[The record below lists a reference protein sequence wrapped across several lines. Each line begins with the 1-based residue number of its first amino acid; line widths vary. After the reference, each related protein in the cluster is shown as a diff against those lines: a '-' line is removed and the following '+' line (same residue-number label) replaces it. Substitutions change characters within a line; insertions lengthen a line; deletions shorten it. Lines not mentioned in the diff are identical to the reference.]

1 MKKIIVMIILLAF
14 MLFCGCTNNS
24 DTNVQ
29 NDKNII
35 ISGEDYLV
43 DVKADDT
50 DNTNNTEQRI
60 C

>member
-35 ISGEDYLV
+35 ISGEDYFPAG
-43 DVKADDT
+43 KHK
-50 DNTNNTEQRI
+50 E
-60 C
+60 